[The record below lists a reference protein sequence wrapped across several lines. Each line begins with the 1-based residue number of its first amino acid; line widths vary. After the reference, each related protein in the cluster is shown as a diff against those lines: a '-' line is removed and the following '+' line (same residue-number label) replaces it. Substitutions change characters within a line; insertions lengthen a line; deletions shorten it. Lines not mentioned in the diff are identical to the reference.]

1 MGAGEAL
8 PLSACWGQRMRRTR
22 KAVVLSERGAA
33 ADAVRTPPR
42 PGCCCCDGRL
52 LDIAAASAWRVEVRD
67 GFGGR
72 GGVGARAG
80 GGGTVAAA
88 TAVVMAAAAAAVR
101 AGNDAGS
108 SS

>member
-22 KAVVLSERGAA
+22 KAVVLSERGEA

-42 PGCCCCDGRL
+42 PGSCSCDGWL
-52 LDIAAASAWRVEVRD
+52 LDVAADSAWRLEVRD
-67 GFGGR
+67 GFDGR
-72 GGVGARAG
+72 GGVEARAG

-88 TAVVMAAAAAAVR
+88 PAVVMAAAAAVR